1 MVSSSHEA
9 MHRIFQE
16 DPGIFART
24 FRALGIPFGDPVAV
38 SLLPT
43 DLTETKPLERRV
55 DTLLRF
61 DTAEDD
67 GFLLAVEA
75 QGKKDSAKPASWAYY
90 VAHLWAKYGTPP
102 VLLVVCQDKTTAAW
116 ASGPFAIGPAQWPA
130 LTLRPLVLGPHN
142 VPVITDVSVAARDI
156 PLATLSAITHGREPN
171 ADAILKA
178 LASALK
184 TVDQDT
190 ARIFIELTELGLG
203 KAPAAQI
210 WRDLMAADLSFFRSE
225 TSQRLRA
232 EGEAVGVAKGEAVGV
247 AKSILTLLD
256 QRGIEVSDEARE
268 RITACQD
275 IETLFTWLARVNT
288 ADSTADLFEDAEA

>member
-24 FRALGIPFGDPVAV
+24 FRALGIPFSDPVAV

-67 GFLLAVEA
+67 GFLLLVEA
-75 QGKKDSAKPASWAYY
+75 QGKKDPTKSASWAYY
-90 VAHLWAKYGTPP
+90 LAHLWAKYGTPP
-102 VLLVVCQDKTTAAW
+102 VLLVVCQDRTTAAW
-116 ASGPFAIGPAQWPA
+116 ASGPFTIGPAQWPA

-142 VPVITDVSVAARDI
+142 VPVITDVSVAARDV
-156 PLATLSAITHGREPN
+156 PLATLSAITHGRDTN
-171 ADAILKA
+171 AAAILKA
-178 LASALK
+178 LASAMK
-184 TVDQDT
+184 TVDEPT
-190 ARIFIELTELGLG
+190 AGIFIELTELGLG
-203 KAPAAQI
+203 NAPAAQI

-232 EGEAVGVAKGEAVGV
+232 EGRAEGVPEGAAKALL
-247 AKSILTLLD
+247 ALLD
-256 QRGIEVSDEARE
+256 KRGIEVSEEARE
-268 RITACQD
+268 RITACHD
-275 IETLFTWLARVNT
+275 TETLITWLTRI
-288 ADSTADLFEDAEA
+288 DSGASVAELFEDDES

>member
-24 FRALGIPFGDPVAV
+24 FRALGIPFSDPVAV

-43 DLTETKPLERRV
+43 DLTETSPLERRV

-61 DTAEDD
+61 DTAQDD

-75 QGKKDSAKPASWAYY
+75 QGKKDTAKPASWAYY

-116 ASGPFAIGPAQWPA
+116 AAGPFTIGPAQWPA

-232 EGEAVGVAKGEAVGV
+232 EGQAVGVAVGV
-247 AKSILTLLD
+247 AKSILALLD

-268 RITACQD
+268 RITGCYD
-275 IETLFTWLARVNT
+275 SETLITWLTRVVSAN
-288 ADSTADLFEDAEA
+288 SVADLFEDDRA